1 MNKGYGLIE
10 ILAVILI
17 IALGLYF
24 TLPKI
29 LGTNTIKEA
38 NETISESMGNP
49 TTDVTTENTISP
61 IKEFGIKDS
70 AIMIARTAE
79 INYQTQLLLDNTDNV
94 SCSDIVKL
102 NNEYEYCTIK
112 YDNNGTATVSLKGSD
127 TGKFKNIICS
137 GTKDNMVCSK

>member
-17 IALGLYF
+17 IAIGLYF

-29 LGTNTIKEA
+29 LGTNTIKDA

-49 TTDVTTENTISP
+49 TTDVTNENTVSP

-70 AIMIARTAE
+70 AIMIARMAE
-79 INYQTQLLLDNTDNV
+79 TNYQTQVLLDNINNV
-94 SCSDIVKL
+94 SCDDLVKL
-102 NNEYEYCTIK
+102 SSDYGGCSIK
-112 YDNNGTATVSLKGSD
+112 YDDNGTATVTLKGSES
-127 TGKFKNIICS
+127 GKFKNIICS